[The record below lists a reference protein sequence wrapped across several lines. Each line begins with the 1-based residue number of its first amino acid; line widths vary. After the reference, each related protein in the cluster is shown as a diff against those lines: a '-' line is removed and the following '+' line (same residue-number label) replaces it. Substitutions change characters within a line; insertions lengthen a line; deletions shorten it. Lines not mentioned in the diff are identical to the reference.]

1 MNNYDK
7 KIFCVYGYK
16 LDNVWIYIGNGI
28 ALRPYS
34 PTGRSDRFKNLLR
47 ENSIDVV
54 ILADKLSKSEAEHLE
69 GEYLGKYYGKEVD
82 GWKLENKQPKSKVK
96 EISYEFCSK
105 LWFYDETSPTCLRW
119 LVGRS
124 SNIHPGDV
132 AGSILK
138 IGYANVETA
147 NVNYRVH
154 RIVYVL
160 NTKKDLS
167 VDLIVDHID
176 SNPLNNKIENLQ
188 AITRQANSSKKSKHI
203 NNTTGYTG
211 VHWHSVSQSWRASI
225 CINYIVTLKHFYVV
239 DYASSNEALD
249 AAKAYRKYLETLR

>member
-1 MNNYDK
+1 MNNYNK

-16 LDNVWIYIGNGI
+16 LDNIWVYIGNGI
-28 ALRPYS
+28 ASRPYS
-34 PTGRSDRFKNLLR
+34 TNGRSDKFKNLLR
-47 ENSIDVV
+47 EKRVEVV
-54 ILADKLSKSEAEHLE
+54 ILAANLTKSEAEHLE
-69 GEYLGKYYGKEVD
+69 WECLDKYHGKD
-82 GWKLENKQPKSKVK
+82 FDNWKLENKQPKSKVK

-119 LVGRS
+119 LVERHNKVS
-124 SNIHPGDV
+124 PGDV
-132 AGSILK
+132 AGNVLK
-138 IGYANVETA
+138 TGYANVETS

-176 SNPLNNKIENLQ
+176 SNTSNNKIENLQ
-188 AITRQANSSKKSKHI
+188 AITRQENSSKKSKHS

-225 CINYIVTLKHFYVV
+225 CINYIVTLKHFYVI
-239 DYASSNEALD
+239 DYESSD
-249 AAKAYRKYLETLR
+249 AALEAARAYRKYLETLR